1 MNGQAP
7 GFGSLLNVHESFTT
21 GLPFGPGE
29 SVLATLVGGTL
40 AAASAN
46 ALNCYVDRDIDA
58 VMRRTGR
65 RPLARKE
72 VTPRAA
78 LVFGLVLGIL
88 AVLMMGLATNWFA
101 AALTLA
107 AIVFYVVVYTMV
119 LKRRTPQNI
128 VWGGAAGCMP
138 VLIGWVAVTGDLS
151 WTPFIL
157 FAVIF
162 FWTPP
167 HFWALAI
174 RYREDYAAADVP
186 MLPSVTTLRATAIR
200 IVVYAVIVW
209 ALTLVLVPVAG
220 LGALYTVSALVLGA
234 LFVGLS
240 VRVLMTATPRVA
252 MRLFTYSI
260 TYVTLLFAAM
270 ALDVLVRNGL

>member
-1 MNGQAP
+1 MMLAAG
-7 GFGSLLNVHESFTT
+7 
-21 GLPFGPGE
+21 GLPPGGT
-29 SVLATLVGGTL
+29 VLATLVGGTL

-88 AVLMMGLATNWFA
+88 AVLTMGLATNWFA
-101 AALTLA
+101 AASDLA
-107 AIVFYVVVYTMV
+107 AIVFYVVVHTMV

-128 VWGGAAGCMP
+128 VWGGAAGCTP
-138 VLIGWVAVTGDLS
+138 VLIGWVAVTGGLS

-157 FAVIF
+157 FAVVF

-174 RYREDYAAADVP
+174 RYRDDYAACRRADAARRRRHETVA
-186 MLPSVTTLRATAIR
+186 RQ
-200 IVVYAVIVW
+200 IVVYSWLTVAASL
-209 ALTLVLVPVAG
+209 ALWPVATG
-220 LGALYTVSALVLGA
+220 WV
-234 LFVGLS
+234 
-240 VRVLMTATPRVA
+240 
-252 MRLFTYSI
+252 
-260 TYVTLLFAAM
+260 
-270 ALDVLVRNGL
+270 